1 MKIPSQNFSTED
13 IRIGNIYKIK
23 ICSRSFVYRFYVLC
37 INDYGRFDKNYFN
50 MFPGEEKTIQYFPSA
65 NIKEILDF
73 EPKFEFSSV
82 EGLSD

>member
-1 MKIPSQNFSTED
+1 
-13 IRIGNIYKIK
+13 
-23 ICSRSFVYRFYVLC
+23 
-37 INDYGRFDKNYFN
+37 

-65 NIKEILDF
+65 NIKENLDF